1 MNDAAEASQ
10 TDFVKW
16 LAGREQ
22 ASLEEVSHFLQT
34 EQNPQA
40 VVNRLVEQGVIV
52 ETTEKGQTWYQ
63 VRFAARRRRQ
73 VPAVL
78 GQALDHSEQVAARE
92 SDAAQPM
99 KPILS
104 LRPRESRAQVEQA
117 PSWPGLGPRLHLF
130 CFSIVL

>member
-78 GQALDHSEQVAARE
+78 GQALDDSEKLAASERAAPQPIDHS
-92 SDAAQPM
+92 
-99 KPILS
+99 LC
-104 LRPRESRAQVEQA
+104 LRHMTALPHA
-117 PSWPGLGPRLHLF
+117 
-130 CFSIVL
+130 

>member
-1 MNDAAEASQ
+1 MNDTAETSQ

-73 VPAVL
+73 VPAVVGPALDDSEQMAARDRDAPQQMKQSMWLRLIEAL
-78 GQALDHSEQVAARE
+78 GQGE
-92 SDAAQPM
+92 
-99 KPILS
+99 
-104 LRPRESRAQVEQA
+104 
-117 PSWPGLGPRLHLF
+117 
-130 CFSIVL
+130 

>member
-1 MNDAAEASQ
+1 MRLVHEGKWDSLGFDFLKMNDTAETSQ

-40 VVNRLVEQGVIV
+40 VVNRLEEQGGIV
-52 ETTEKGQTWYQ
+52 ETTEKGQTGYQ

-73 VPAVL
+73 RPAVL
-78 GQALDHSEQVAARE
+78 GQARAACEHVAAA
-92 SDAAQPM
+92 DNTA
-99 KPILS
+99 
-104 LRPRESRAQVEQA
+104 RPACR
-117 PSWPGLGPRLHLF
+117 
-130 CFSIVL
+130 